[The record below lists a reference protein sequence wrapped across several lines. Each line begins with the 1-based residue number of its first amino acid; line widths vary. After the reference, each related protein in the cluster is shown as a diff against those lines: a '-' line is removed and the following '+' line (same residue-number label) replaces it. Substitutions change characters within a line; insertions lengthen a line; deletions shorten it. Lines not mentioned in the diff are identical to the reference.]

1 MGPTPAGPNRITE
14 DVKLQVPDRVQK
26 YQSDRSADPRLN
38 PQQIRKHQRRDDNS
52 RDSVRTSSSRRA
64 VTKTEVCLGRLTNPK
79 SCPVQVDPRVPG
91 IRTSEY
97 VTRQFETTER
107 SRTYKSRV
115 QFFVPRWISIVVQNE
130 LTMHL
135 TYVSILRLI
144 KPKTHAFYGVQRCP
158 TMSNVVQRRP
168 TVSNGVRR
176 CPTVSNVVPRCS
188 PV

>member
-1 MGPTPAGPNRITE
+1 M
-14 DVKLQVPDRVQK
+14 
-26 YQSDRSADPRLN
+26 
-38 PQQIRKHQRRDDNS
+38 
-52 RDSVRTSSSRRA
+52 RTSSSRRA

-168 TVSNGVRR
+168 TLSNGVHVEVQSRSSKMLLAAFGDPNR
-176 CPTVSNVVPRCS
+176 TGA
-188 PV
+188 

>member
-14 DVKLQVPDRVQK
+14 DVKLQVPARVPK

-158 TMSNVVQRRP
+158 TMSNVVQR
-168 TVSNGVRR
+168 
-176 CPTVSNVVPRCS
+176 
-188 PV
+188 